1 MTLLLSQHV
10 WQFVCLFCFM
20 VCLLVVW
27 FIVSQNDVF
36 MNRTGNYLQFRGF
49 LSNLFDVFLAVLSSR
64 CDPPKIPDSA
74 TNPRNT
80 KKKYKYND
88 RVYLKCKDGFS
99 KVNSGILSCRANG
112 RWSGSISCSRK
123 FSLSDGYTSFTTPC
137 TVVTCPENITKI
149 IQTFKGNLYIRPNQE
164 HRNENYFARFICS
177 K

>member
-1 MTLLLSQHV
+1 
-10 WQFVCLFCFM
+10 
-20 VCLLVVW
+20 
-27 FIVSQNDVF
+27 
-36 MNRTGNYLQFRGF
+36 MNRTGNDLQFRGF

-74 TNPRNT
+74 TNPRNK

-123 FSLSDGYTSFTTPC
+123 FSLSDGYTSCTTPC

-149 IQTFKGNLYIRPNQE
+149 IQSFKCNLVQQTKPRAQKRELFCPFYMQQITKTMKVST
-164 HRNENYFARFICS
+164 YLT
-177 K
+177 